1 LDPLIKSQL
10 LYRLSYE
17 GIKLSWGII
26 VPAFRVPAS
35 AKSYMDF
42 QGKLGIFYASEL
54 TGTPRIVDTLGFI
67 VANVDDVCASSR
79 CPSVPHHLQ
88 SVVVRTQGVE

>member
-1 LDPLIKSQL
+1 
-10 LYRLSYE
+10 
-17 GIKLSWGII
+17 
-26 VPAFRVPAS
+26 
-35 AKSYMDF
+35 
-42 QGKLGIFYASEL
+42 L